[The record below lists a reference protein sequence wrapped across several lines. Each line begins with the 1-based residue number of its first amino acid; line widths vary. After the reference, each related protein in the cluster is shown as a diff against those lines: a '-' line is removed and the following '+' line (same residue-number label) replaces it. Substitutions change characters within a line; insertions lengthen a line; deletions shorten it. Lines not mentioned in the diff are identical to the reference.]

1 MTSAFHSVQTRL
13 IAAFCGVTALTLAV
27 IAAGMLSFNA
37 AGGAL
42 DEVVERS
49 APRAAAAQRLQA
61 ASAALTGEFAAF
73 SRARDGFDRTVSA
86 SRLDA
91 LLEEAG
97 AAVADLRAS
106 GLDGQVV
113 EQLYAAL
120 SDVREA
126 VNAAAGPV
134 GQRLDAQAAREQ
146 ALSAALRDRAE
157 AADALEAV
165 LDETMETGAIE
176 SLLRAAMAVN
186 LAATRY
192 AELGAAASLSE
203 VDAVE
208 EAFEIAADE
217 VRINLA
223 ILGGAV
229 GASVTIPAN
238 DLLARA
244 DGAQGLFA
252 LRRAELEAGAEAED
266 LVDEARAADA
276 ALAELVQ
283 LTRDGAVTSQ
293 AEAGEAGRAAI
304 AAGAV
309 MMIVLGLVSMGVGLG
324 VAWFYVNRNLL
335 RRLKRISAAM
345 TDLAGGET
353 GEELTDEGRDEIAG
367 MARAVAVFR
376 ENAIERQRLASQ
388 SEADQAAREA
398 RANTIEELIA
408 RFETV
413 SGRALS
419 AVSDAAGEMSAAAR
433 ALDESSRSA
442 GATTAEVN
450 QSGAQAA
457 ENVDTVAAAAE
468 EMTGSIAEIAQQIAR
483 SSQIARTA
491 AARVTETND
500 DVAALNEAASKIGD
514 IVRLINDIAEQTNLL
529 ALNATIEAARAGEAG
544 KGFAVVASEVK
555 SLAEQ
560 TGKATASISDQI
572 HGIQGATGKAVDAIA
587 NIGEVIDEMN
597 AISGAIAAAME
608 EQRAAASEIT
618 RAAQEAAAGARGVSR
633 SIARVDA
640 AASETGQCAAQV
652 SAASQALNTES
663 GALKGA
669 VSEFLAGVRS
679 A

>member
-1 MTSAFHSVQTRL
+1 MTFALHSVQTRL

-27 IAAGMLSFNA
+27 VAAGMLAFNA

-42 DEVVERS
+42 DQVVERT

-73 SRARDGFDRTVSA
+73 SRSRDAFDRTVSA

-97 AAVADLRAS
+97 ASVADLRAA
-106 GLDGQVV
+106 GLDAQEAERL
-113 EQLYAAL
+113 EQAL
-120 SDVREA
+120 ADVREA

-134 GQRLDAQAAREQ
+134 GQRLDAQSAREQ
-146 ALSAALRDRAE
+146 ALTAALRDRAQ
-157 AADALEAV
+157 AADALENV
-165 LDETMETGAIE
+165 LDETSQTGTIE

-192 AELGAAASLSE
+192 AELGAAAGLAD
-203 VDAVE
+203 VDAVAD
-208 EAFEIAADE
+208 AFEIAADE

-223 ILGGAV
+223 ILGEAV
-229 GASVTIPAN
+229 DARVTAPAN
-238 DLLARA
+238 ALLSRA
-244 DGAQGLFA
+244 DGADGLFA
-252 LRRAELEAGAEAED
+252 LRRAELEAEAAAED

-283 LTRDGAVTSQ
+283 STREAALSSQ
-293 AEAGEAGRAAI
+293 TEAGEAGRDAI
-304 AAGAV
+304 AAGAA
-309 MMIVLGLVSMGVGLG
+309 MMIVLGLTSIVIGLG
-324 VAWFYVNRNLL
+324 VAWFYVTRNLL

-345 TDLAGGET
+345 AQLAGGEI
-353 GEELTDEGRDEIAG
+353 GEDLTDDGRDEIAG

-376 ENAIERQRLASQ
+376 KNAIERAELASR

-398 RANTIEELIA
+398 RARTIEELIA

-413 SGRALS
+413 SGRALG
-419 AVSDAAGEMSAAAR
+419 AVSDAASEMSSAAQ
-433 ALDESSRSA
+433 ALDESARSA

-450 QSGAQAA
+450 QSGARAA

-468 EMTGSIAEIAQQIAR
+468 EMTGSIAEIAQQITR

-500 DVAALNEAASKIGD
+500 DVAVLNDAASKIGA
-514 IVRLINDIAEQTNLL
+514 IVSLINDIAEQTNLL

-555 SLAEQ
+555 SLAVQ

-572 HGIQGATGKAVDAIA
+572 SGIQGATGKAVAAIA

-618 RAAQEAAAGARGVSR
+618 RAAQEAADGARGVSQ
-633 SIARVDA
+633 SISRVDA

-663 GALKGA
+663 DALKGA
-669 VSEFLAGVRS
+669 VSQFLAGVRS

>member
-1 MTSAFHSVQTRL
+1 MTSALHSVQTRL

-27 IAAGMLSFNA
+27 IAAGMLAFNA
-37 AGGAL
+37 AGGSL
-42 DEVVERS
+42 DEVVERT

-97 AAVADLRAS
+97 ASVDDLRAS
-106 GLDGQVV
+106 GLDAQAV

-120 SDVREA
+120 TDVREA

-134 GQRLDAQAAREQ
+134 GQRLEARAARER
-146 ALSAALRDRAE
+146 ALEAALRDRAQ
-157 AADALEAV
+157 AADALESV
-165 LDETMETGAIE
+165 LDATTEPGTIET
-176 SLLRAAMAVN
+176 LLRAAMAVN

-192 AELGAAASLSE
+192 AELGAAAAPAD
-203 VDAVE
+203 VDAIE
-208 EAFEIAADE
+208 DAFEIAADE

-229 GASVTIPAN
+229 DAGVTEPAN
-238 DLLARA
+238 ALLVHA
-244 DGAQGLFA
+244 DGAGGLFA
-252 LRRAELEAGAEAED
+252 LRRAELEAVAAAED

-283 LTRDGAVTSQ
+283 TTRDAALAAQ
-293 AEAGEAGRAAI
+293 ATAGEAGREAI
-304 AAGAV
+304 AAGAA
-309 MMIVLGLVSMGVGLG
+309 MMIVLGLISMAIGGG

-345 TDLAGGET
+345 TDLAGGEI
-353 GEELTDEGRDEIAG
+353 GEDLADDGRDEIAG

-376 ENAIERQRLASQ
+376 DNAIERRRLASQ
-388 SEADQAAREA
+388 TEADQAAREA
-398 RANTIEELIA
+398 RAKTIEELIA

-413 SGRALS
+413 SGRALA
-419 AVSDAAGEMSAAAR
+419 AVSDAAGEMSSAAQ
-433 ALDESSRSA
+433 ALDLSSRSA
-442 GATTAEVN
+442 GETTAQVN
-450 QSGAQAA
+450 QSGARAA
-457 ENVDTVAAAAE
+457 QNVDTVAAAAE
-468 EMTGSIAEIAQQIAR
+468 EMTGSIAEIAQQIVR

-491 AARVTETND
+491 AARVSQTNE
-500 DVAALNEAASKIGD
+500 DVAALNEAASRIGD

-555 SLAEQ
+555 SLAVQ

-572 HGIQGATGKAVDAIA
+572 NGIQTATGKAVGAIA
-587 NIGEVIDEMN
+587 TIGEVIDEMN

-618 RAAQEAAAGARGVSR
+618 RAAQEAAAGARGVSQ

-640 AASETGQCAAQV
+640 AAGETGQCAAQV
-652 SAASQALNTES
+652 SAASQALNAES